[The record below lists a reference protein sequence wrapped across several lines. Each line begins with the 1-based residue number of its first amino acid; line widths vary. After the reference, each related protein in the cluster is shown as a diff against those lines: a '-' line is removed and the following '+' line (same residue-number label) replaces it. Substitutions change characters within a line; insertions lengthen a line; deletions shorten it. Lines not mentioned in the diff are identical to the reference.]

1 MASGSVSYSM
11 ATKIR
16 IELSRVPPSQF
27 KSKAP
32 LDEGQIAERRAK
44 LAAYESGKKRQQNSK
59 FGRLLAAA
67 EGASTAACRE
77 GVATRAEVHK
87 AEKNIKEHVTA
98 EIQMLRSEPRS
109 QGTTYHVDHAAIR
122 TNLERGG
129 FTAAQLLSLHRAAN
143 LKPPMRVN
151 AAGVPVPE
159 KAKYQLAQSL
169 CSAAGSGQHAI
180 QNSCGSSAG
189 SERQV
194 LDYETLGAW
203 MEALRHQRPPA
214 EWEPPVYA
222 PLVAPPPP
230 KRRRKAEP
238 KQSTAAEGP
247 AALGTTGE
255 VLSADAGLPA
265 PPAPARDGSSRA
277 PRNLLT
283 NYFRVTEDLQQ
294 PDTPK
299 AASKSA
305 SLGELYQECVPG
317 APPPARGGSSH
328 TRAPRQHGCDIAG
341 SMKLTDLQSATCST
355 ISGPTSG
362 ATSPTAS
369 PTASAANES
378 QDGAPVDC
386 APAEDAALPRASGA
400 AASPRPPKASAIN
413 HKLGHTDAIEVH
425 DVQGKFSHWAPLTVE
440 GLCGHPCANGKL
452 CSAGAES
459 CSKHRR
465 REQSLMEGE
474 DERAAVMER
483 GVCGVPLGPDSACQ
497 RPKGRCSV
505 HTPDWHQKREIRSM

>member
-1 MASGSVSYSM
+1 MRPVQHEKAPAKSQEGDLELMARVQKLQLRAAAASGS
-11 ATKIR
+11 
-16 IELSRVPPSQF
+16 
-27 KSKAP
+27 
-32 LDEGQIAERRAK
+32 
-44 LAAYESGKKRQQNSK
+44 
-59 FGRLLAAA
+59 
-67 EGASTAACRE
+67 
-77 GVATRAEVHK
+77 
-87 AEKNIKEHVTA
+87 
-98 EIQMLRSEPRS
+98 
-109 QGTTYHVDHAAIR
+109 TTFHVDHAAIR

-169 CSAAGSGQHAI
+169 CSAAGSGQHSI
-180 QNSCGSSAG
+180 QNSRGSSAG

-238 KQSTAAEGP
+238 KQLTAAEGP

-265 PPAPARDGSSRA
+265 PPAPARGGSSRA

-283 NYFRVTEDLQQ
+283 NYFRVTEELQQ

-355 ISGPTSG
+355 ASG
-362 ATSPTAS
+362 ATG

-386 APAEDAALPRASGA
+386 APAEDAALPRASVA
-400 AASPRPPKASAIN
+400 AASPRPPRASAIN

-440 GLCGHPCANGKL
+440 GLCGHPDADGKL
-452 CSAGAES
+452 CRANAES
-459 CSKHRR
+459 CSKHLQ
-465 REQSLMEGE
+465 RERSLMECE

-483 GVCGVPLGPDSACQ
+483 GVCGAPLGPDSVCQ
-497 RPKGRCSV
+497 RPKGRCSA
-505 HTPDWHQKREIRSM
+505 HTAKWH